1 MAEEEIDEDLGA
13 SEGQKSSK
21 IVSLLL
27 FINILVSG
35 AALFKIMGLP
45 SEPVIVNT
53 IAAGDAEGDA
63 EDEGEPELPGPIHA
77 FDPFLVNLNEA
88 GGGRFLRVT
97 VELELKDEAALADVL
112 ASERKVKDELLRFL
126 SNLRVEETLGETNRL
141 RIRDGIISR
150 INILLDDENLIAGVY
165 FPDFVVQ

>member
-13 SEGQKSSK
+13 SEAQKSSK

-27 FINILVSG
+27 FVNILVSG

-53 IAAGDAEGDA
+53 ISAGDAED
-63 EDEGEPELPGPIHA
+63 DSDPEAPGPIHS
-77 FDPFLVNLNEA
+77 FDAFLVNLNEA

-97 VELELKDEAALADVL
+97 VELELKNEDGLADLV
-112 ASERKVKDELLRFL
+112 ANERKVKDELLRFL

-150 INILLDDENLIAGVY
+150 LNILLDDEDLVKSAY

>member
-53 IAAGDAEGDA
+53 IAAGDAEDKGDP
-63 EDEGEPELPGPIHA
+63 DVPGPIHS
-77 FDPFLVNLNEA
+77 FDAFLVNLNEA

-97 VELELKDEAALADVL
+97 VELELKNDDGLAELV
-112 ASERKVKDELLRFL
+112 ANERKVKDELLRFL

-150 INILLDDENLIAGVY
+150 LNILLDDDDLVKGVY

>member
-1 MAEEEIDEDLGA
+1 MADENTDEDLGA
-13 SEGQKSSK
+13 SESQKSSK
-21 IVSLLL
+21 IVTLLL
-27 FINILVSG
+27 FVNILVSG
-35 AALFKIMGLP
+35 AALFKILGLP

-53 IAAGDAEGDA
+53 IAADGEGDSG
-63 EDEGEPELPGPIHA
+63 DPELPGPIHA
-77 FDPFLVNLNEA
+77 FDAFLVNLNEA

-97 VELELKDEAALADVL
+97 VELELKDEEALAEIQN
-112 ASERKVKDELLRFL
+112 SERKVRDELLRFL

-150 INILLDDENLIAGVY
+150 LSILLDDDKLIKGVY

>member
-1 MAEEEIDEDLGA
+1 MAEEEIDEDIGA

-21 IVSLLL
+21 IIGLLL
-27 FINILVSG
+27 FINILLSG
-35 AALFKIMGLP
+35 FAVFKVMGFP

-53 IAAGDAEGDA
+53 ISLDEAEGDH
-63 EDEGEPELPGPIHA
+63 DPSMPGPVHP
-77 FDPFLVNLNEA
+77 FDAFLVNLNEA

-97 VELELKDEAALADVL
+97 IELELKDDDALADL
-112 ASERKVKDELLRFL
+112 IANERKVKDELLRFL

-141 RIRDGIISR
+141 RIRDGIIKR
-150 INILLDDENLIAGVY
+150 LNTLLDDDDSVTAAY

>member
-53 IAAGDAEGDA
+53 ISAGDA
-63 EDEGEPELPGPIHA
+63 EDEGDPELPGPVHA
-77 FDPFLVNLNEA
+77 FDAFLVNLNEA

-97 VELELKDEAALADVL
+97 VELEVKNEDALAEL
-112 ASERKVKDELLRFL
+112 QANERKVKDELLRYL

-150 INILLDDENLIAGVY
+150 LNILLDDEDLVKGVY

>member
-1 MAEEEIDEDLGA
+1 MADEDIDDDLGA
-13 SEGQKSSK
+13 SEAQKSSK

-27 FINILVSG
+27 FMNLLVSG
-35 AALFKIMGLP
+35 GALFKVMGLP

-53 IAAGDAEGDA
+53 IVASDGD
-63 EDEGEPELPGPIHA
+63 DERDPDVPGPVHA
-77 FDPFLVNLNEA
+77 FEAFLVNLNEA
-88 GGGRFLRVT
+88 GAGRFLRVT
-97 VELELKDEAALADVL
+97 IELELGDEDGVAEIVAN
-112 ASERKVKDELLRFL
+112 ERKVRDELLRFL

-150 INILLDDENLIAGVY
+150 LNILLDDEDLVTGVY